1 MSDLHTSGQTTD
13 EGPFVFEHR
22 LRNRRV
28 GIFMAWCSLLGVVLL
43 VNTYF
48 MVNDHRPDDIREII
62 LFFTV
67 GAVFLPGFLF
77 PGLYFATRKRRLVI
91 DGAMVRYE
99 RRSIYGRRLQDVP
112 LSEYDGFQTRRF
124 SKFIADPNTRPD
136 TARQIGMMVGGFIRG
151 AMGLGPP
158 TGGGGPTRKV
168 IRKNRFSLELHHSTD
183 PTLTVPLSDIDEGP
197 AIAELMDALHTR
209 FNLPKLDLHEY
220 GPVIRHSTEGLPP
233 PLARLLPPIPRGLML
248 TDSDDTRSIQL
259 PTKVWPIVMFSSIG
273 LAALGL
279 VILAFFYADRGDM
292 DIMAWG
298 GSALI
303 AAMGLFLIFLATR
316 IIGRHRLRLT
326 RTGIIYDGGSFDRLI
341 RVRWKMI
348 RHMRVEKEPVSGRRA
363 IALSTPNNEFWIATG
378 CGAKRAE
385 WILLAIQDW
394 ASRFGHAL

>member
-1 MSDLHTSGQTTD
+1 MSELHISEATTD

-48 MVNDHRPDDIREII
+48 MVNDHRPDDIGVVIMG
-62 LFFTV
+62 LAV

-77 PGLYFATRKRRLVI
+77 PGLYLATRKRRLVI
-91 DGAMVRYE
+91 ENSVVQYE
-99 RRSIYGRRLQDVP
+99 RRSIYGRRLQSIP
-112 LSEYDGFQTRRF
+112 LSEYDGFQTHRF

-158 TGGGGPTRKV
+158 FGGGGPPRKV

-197 AIAELMDALHTR
+197 AIAELMDTLHTR
-209 FNLPKLDLHEY
+209 FNLPKLDLYED
-220 GPVIRHSTEGLPP
+220 GPVIRHSTEGPP
-233 PLARLLPPIPRGLML
+233 PPPELLPPIPRGLML
-248 TDSDDTRSIQL
+248 TDSADTRLIQL
-259 PTKVWPIVMFSSIG
+259 PTKWWPMVFLAAIG
-273 LAALGL
+273 LAPVGF

-298 GSALI
+298 ASALI
-303 AAMGLFLIFLATR
+303 VAMGLFMIFLAVR
-316 IIGRHRLRLT
+316 IIGKHRLRLT
-326 RTGIIYDGGSFDRLI
+326 RTGIIYDGGSVDRLI
-341 RVRWKMI
+341 RARWKVI
-348 RHMRVEKEPVSGRRA
+348 LHMRVEKARSSGRKA

-385 WILLAIQDW
+385 RILLAIQDW
-394 ASRFGHAL
+394 ASRFGHTL